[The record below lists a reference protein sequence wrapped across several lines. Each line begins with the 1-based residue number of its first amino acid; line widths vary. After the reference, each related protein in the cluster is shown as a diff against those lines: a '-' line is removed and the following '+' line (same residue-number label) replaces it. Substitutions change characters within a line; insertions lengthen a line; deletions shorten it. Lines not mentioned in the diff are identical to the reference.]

1 MESIVLIQARLSSNR
16 LPAKVLLPIGNMPL
30 VVLVARRAGN
40 TGKKV
45 LVVTSNQSSDDLLC
59 NCLEEHGIDFFRGDL
74 NNVLHRF
81 ISATTKMHDSSIVFR
96 LTADNVFPD
105 GELIDE
111 LEQEF
116 ISNNDEY
123 LACNGHKSGLP
134 YGLSVEVMRLGKL
147 RQANDNTELDYDLEH
162 VTPYI
167 IRHSKVSYFRKYSN
181 MELGNYRCTIDNFE
195 DYLSVSKVFSLIKN
209 PEHIAWKEL
218 SSVLVE
224 NSQYKIFN
232 KSAEKMVVGGAQFG
246 LDYGIS
252 NELGKPDA
260 QTVDS
265 IINTAINNGVTCI
278 DTAKDYGDSEK
289 RIGEVITHSGLRSRV
304 KIVTKLSSLSN
315 CPNNTN
321 LKTIRTF
328 VRESVYGSCVN
339 FGVEKIDYLMLHR
352 GSHLIKWG
360 GCVWDELLRL
370 KKLGVIDKLGISV
383 QDQDELKRALD
394 VDDIDIIQMP
404 YNAVDRR
411 WDDYINKIRSVQ
423 AQRGLIVHVR
433 SVFLQGLLLTKK
445 DDLWTRANV
454 NQPTLVIKWLEDC
467 VKRFNRLSVSDFC
480 LAYARSLDWADGV
493 IVGMNTIEQLH
504 ENLAYFNQPLL
515 SQNEILDIN
524 STAPKLNV
532 ETLNPSNWKRSC

>member
-1 MESIVLIQARLSSNR
+1 
-16 LPAKVLLPIGNMPL
+16 
-30 VVLVARRAGN
+30 
-40 TGKKV
+40 
-45 LVVTSNQSSDDLLC
+45 
-59 NCLEEHGIDFFRGDL
+59 
-74 NNVLHRF
+74 
-81 ISATTKMHDSSIVFR
+81 
-96 LTADNVFPD
+96 
-105 GELIDE
+105 
-111 LEQEF
+111 
-116 ISNNDEY
+116 
-123 LACNGHKSGLP
+123 
-134 YGLSVEVMRLGKL
+134 
-147 RQANDNTELDYDLEH
+147 
-162 VTPYI
+162 
-167 IRHSKVSYFRKYSN
+167 
-181 MELGNYRCTIDNFE
+181 
-195 DYLSVSKVFSLIKN
+195 
-209 PEHIAWKEL
+209 
-218 SSVLVE
+218 
-224 NSQYKIFN
+224 
-232 KSAEKMVVGGAQFG
+232 
-246 LDYGIS
+246 
-252 NELGKPDA
+252 
-260 QTVDS
+260 
-265 IINTAINNGVTCI
+265 
-278 DTAKDYGDSEK
+278 
-289 RIGEVITHSGLRSRV
+289 
-304 KIVTKLSSLSN
+304 
-315 CPNNTN
+315 
-321 LKTIRTF
+321 
-328 VRESVYGSCVN
+328 
-339 FGVEKIDYLMLHR
+339 MLHR